1 MREMTDQEKRVLAWA
16 RMDAEEFA
24 EMLRW
29 FGRQE
34 LPIQIEVFDEQRKIY
49 QKEKKEFSAQYKTDQ
64 IASRLALLARA
75 SKAIYKKM
83 NYDLRKNYDRN
94 LDSLAE
100 TTRLRIQKIKKLR
113 ERKKGDKYKKIKKRI
128 VLIDQLLQEG
138 LTWREIALYLAKYS
152 KFKVNAAYLW
162 KVYRKIKAEE
172 KENVGA

>member
-34 LPIQIEVFDEQRKIY
+34 LPIQLEIFNEQKEMY
-49 QKEKKEFSAQYKTDQ
+49 QKEKKEISNQYKIDQ

-83 NYDLRKNYDRN
+83 SYDLRKNHDRN
-94 LDSLAE
+94 LDPLAE
-100 TTRLRIQKIKKLR
+100 TTKLRIQKIKKLR

-152 KFKVNAAYLW
+152 KFKVNEAYLW
-162 KVYRKIKAEE
+162 KTYKKIKAEE
-172 KENVGA
+172 KEDVGA